1 MYSTAVRGN
10 AAAALRSG
18 RQAGLYSD
26 AISWHQNVGRQ
37 FPDQQAQQRHIDAVL
52 SQAGNIASMGGGVG
66 GGGSGGS
73 SSGGGGLGGMLP
85 MMKGMLPF
93 LGVGLT
99 AGFAGKKI
107 GDATDE
113 AIGMSSLRRAVDG
126 TNLSFEDFRK
136 QIRASTDGM
145 ALNTAETI
153 KAAHAYAEAS
163 GAIGAGS
170 VSAGA
175 QFGARLARERGLD
188 VSTGVGAMGRATW
201 LGLGKNEDASFKKLA
216 EIMAGSGL
224 GKKQGEA
231 AEALLRFVDRSNMHQ
246 VVGADVGFR
255 DKYLAL
261 VTSGNTGLRNNA
273 ESILGGY
280 DAAVRQG
287 GHAGDAGRN
296 LMYNALSEHGIND
309 PIQMM
314 RMQQRGFFGN
324 LGEDGKGPMI
334 GEVIAKFIKKQGG
347 NQDLQG
353 AKLAGF
359 FGNDI
364 DVAKKAFG
372 VMEKFKFDQPKMK
385 KALEALAAEQESSDP
400 GYKAAQAKANLEKE
414 LTDALDGLVTPITTL
429 TTGISELVKGVN
441 IIASWLPKPDAMQTD
456 MKSAADAMRSDPGM
470 IGDMARKYARNTAT
484 PWKGQITEMG
494 KNVGDQGW
502 DMQVDRYA
510 VQYGVQYK
518 TNPSSNSKV
527 HNMDVTAGHER
538 NIAQFALA
546 VDQFSKASGKVINV
560 RVQYDKNGNAI
571 VPKPSHNPSK

>member
-1 MYSTAVRGN
+1 MPVSRSWPKSWPVP
-10 AAAALRSG
+10 AL
-18 RQAGLYSD
+18 
-26 AISWHQNVGRQ
+26 AI
-37 FPDQQAQQRHIDAVL
+37 
-52 SQAGNIASMGGGVG
+52 
-66 GGGSGGS
+66 
-73 SSGGGGLGGMLP
+73 
-85 MMKGMLPF
+85 
-93 LGVGLT
+93 
-99 AGFAGKKI
+99 
-107 GDATDE
+107 
-113 AIGMSSLRRAVDG
+113 
-126 TNLSFEDFRK
+126 
-136 QIRASTDGM
+136 
-145 ALNTAETI
+145 
-153 KAAHAYAEAS
+153 
-163 GAIGAGS
+163 
-170 VSAGA
+170 
-175 QFGARLARERGLD
+175 
-188 VSTGVGAMGRATW
+188 
-201 LGLGKNEDASFKKLA
+201 
-216 EIMAGSGL
+216 
-224 GKKQGEA
+224 
-231 AEALLRFVDRSNMHQ
+231 
-246 VVGADVGFR
+246 GADVGFR

-287 GHAGDAGRN
+287 GLAGDAGRN

-334 GEVIAKFIKKQGG
+334 GDVIAKYIKKQGG
-347 NQDLQG
+347 DQDMQG

-364 DVAKKAFG
+364 DVAKEAFA
-372 VMEKFKFDQPKMK
+372 VMDRYQHDPIKMK
-385 KALEALAAEQESSDP
+385 KALEDLAAEQERSDP
-400 GYKAAQAKANLEKE
+400 GYKAAEAAANLERE
-414 LTDALDGLVTPITTL
+414 LTDAMKGLIRPITEL
-429 TTGISELVKGVN
+429 KDGIVDIAKFTNKLIELLPDYGRSKQLGVDVTN
-441 IIASWLPKPDAMQTD
+441 NLPGPL
-456 MKSAADAMRSDPGM
+456 GM
-470 IGDMARKYARNTAT
+470 ISGARGIKNAVDLWNKSKETDGDADQAAT

-494 KNVGDQGW
+494 KKGGDQGW

-571 VPKPSHNPSK
+571 VPKPSHNPTK